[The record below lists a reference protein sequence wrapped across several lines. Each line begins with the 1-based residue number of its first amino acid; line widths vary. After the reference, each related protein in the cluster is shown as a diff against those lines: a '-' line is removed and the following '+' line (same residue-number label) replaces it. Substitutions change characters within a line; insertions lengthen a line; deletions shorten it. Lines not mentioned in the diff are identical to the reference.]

1 MRAWDR
7 RDRSVFVAPLVAC
20 TLVPVRRRYA
30 IRLFLGS
37 LATWKPGE
45 IEPDVVQEDRREWA
59 KTVVGLIGEDCPDDL
74 EMMTLQSL
82 AHATLA
88 LCDDPRDADAIAWF
102 EDAGRNL
109 LEIIQLSS

>member
-1 MRAWDR
+1 MGTIPMER
-7 RDRSVFVAPLVAC
+7 RF
-20 TLVPVRRRYA
+20 A
-30 IRLFLGS
+30 IRFFLRS
-37 LATWKPGE
+37 LASWKPDE
-45 IEPDVVQEDRREWA
+45 IVPDFVQEDRRGWA
-59 KTVVGLIGEDCPDDL
+59 KAVLGMIGEDCPDDL

-82 AHATLA
+82 ARATLA